1 MKLVLILIS
10 IPGTKSKFLKYYL
23 SEIFRDSEVT
33 KLDSTYSTWLNS
45 TILDSNSIWID
56 ILKLESHL
64 EVVPTYGK
72 PNRENCW
79 CCDKKKLIGCNFIDM
94 LGMKN
99 GFQLLSRLL
108 LSDRTENTDDVLKC
122 SESKHVQKALD

>member
-1 MKLVLILIS
+1 MVNQIEKIVGVAIKKI
-10 IPGTKSKFLKYYL
+10 
-23 SEIFRDSEVT
+23 D
-33 KLDSTYSTWLNS
+33 WL
-45 TILDSNSIWID
+45 
-56 ILKLESHL
+56 
-64 EVVPTYGK
+64 Y
-72 PNRENCW
+72 
-79 CCDKKKLIGCNFIDM
+79 NFIDM